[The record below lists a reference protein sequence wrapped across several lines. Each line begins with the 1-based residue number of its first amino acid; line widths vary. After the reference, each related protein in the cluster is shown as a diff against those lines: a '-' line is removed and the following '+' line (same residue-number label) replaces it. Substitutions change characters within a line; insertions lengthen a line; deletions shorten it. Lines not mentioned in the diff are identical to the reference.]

1 MACLLPCATSLRR
14 QRENDIANLRPAS
27 AARLR
32 DRHPPQRLIRE
43 LALPTTFQ
51 PDTEDTTAS
60 GRYVDGF
67 NIPIWRPLTIGYISA
82 IR

>member
-1 MACLLPCATSLRR
+1 
-14 QRENDIANLRPAS
+14 
-27 AARLR
+27 
-32 DRHPPQRLIRE
+32 LIRE

-51 PDTEDTTAS
+51 PDTEETTAS

-67 NIPIWRPLTIGYISA
+67 NIPVWRPLTIGYISA